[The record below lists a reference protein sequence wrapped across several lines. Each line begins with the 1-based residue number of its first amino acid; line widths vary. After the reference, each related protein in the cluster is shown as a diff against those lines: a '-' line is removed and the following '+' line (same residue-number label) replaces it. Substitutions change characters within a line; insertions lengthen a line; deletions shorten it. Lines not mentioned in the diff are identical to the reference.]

1 MQIFTEVFQIPVFGA
16 VYARLRGHSIA
27 CTLIPL
33 AVLKPCKRF
42 ALTTKGFIACTLIPL
57 AVLKLLFFIGE
68 LREFFDCMHPNTARG
83 FRRGFRKLHKKRGSP
98 THLSQ

>member
-33 AVLKPCKRF
+33 AVLKHKSVEF
-42 ALTTKGFIACTLIPL
+42 YAI
-57 AVLKLLFFIGE
+57 FIG
-68 LREFFDCMHPNTARG
+68 DCMHPNTA
-83 FRRGFRKLHKKRGSP
+83 
-98 THLSQ
+98 